1 MGVEQKAV
9 NKRHSKRYRAL
20 REKVDRLKSY
30 SLAEAVRLVKE
41 NANAKFDESVE
52 VAVRLGIDPK
62 KQEQAV
68 AGTVSLPHG
77 TGKKVRVLAFV
88 KGDKVDEAQAAGA
101 DYVGF
106 EDLIEKIGSGW
117 TDFDVAVATPDTM
130 AAVGRLGKI
139 LGPKGLMPSPKTQT
153 VTFEIGAAIKA
164 LKAGRINYRN
174 DKTGNV
180 HAVVGKVS
188 FQPQQLIENIQ
199 TFIREL
205 MRNRPATA
213 KGQFIRKVVLSS
225 TMGVGV
231 RIDPKEFSETAK
243 REV

>member
-1 MGVEQKAV
+1 MI
-9 NKRHSKRYRAL
+9 HSKRFRAL
-20 REKVDRLKSY
+20 REKVDRNRSY
-30 SLAEAVRLVKE
+30 SLAEAVQMVKE
-41 NANAKFDESVE
+41 NATAKFDETVE
-52 VAVRLGIDPK
+52 VAVKLGIDPK
-62 KQEQAV
+62 KQDQLV
-68 AGTVSLPHG
+68 SGTVTLPHG
-77 TGKKVRVLAFV
+77 TGKKVRVLAFA
-88 KGDKVDEAQAAGA
+88 KGDKADEAQAAGA

-106 EDLIEKIGSGW
+106 EDLIEKISAGW

-130 AAVGRLGKI
+130 PMVGRLGKI

-164 LKAGRINYRN
+164 LKGGRISYRT

-180 HAVVGKVS
+180 HAAVGKVS
-188 FQPQQLIENIQ
+188 FATDKLLENVR
-199 TFIREL
+199 TFIMEL
-205 MRNRPATA
+205 SRNKPATA

-231 RIDPKEFSETAK
+231 RIDPKEFTETAK

>member
-1 MGVEQKAV
+1 M
-9 NKRHSKRYRAL
+9 RHSKRYEQL
-20 REKVDRLKSY
+20 RQKVDRNRLY
-30 SLAEAVRLVKE
+30 SLDEAVRLVKE

-52 VAVRLGIDPK
+52 VSVKLGIDPK
-62 KQEQAV
+62 KQDQMV
-68 AGTVSLPHG
+68 SGTVSLPHG

-106 EDLIEKIGSGW
+106 EDLVEKISSGW

-130 AAVGRLGKI
+130 AGVGRLGKI
-139 LGPKGLMPSPKTQT
+139 LGPKGLMPSPKSQT
-153 VTFEIGAAIKA
+153 VTFDIGAAIKA
-164 LKAGRINYRN
+164 LKAGRISYRT

-180 HAVVGKVS
+180 HAAVGKVS
-188 FQPQQLIENIQ
+188 FDEKKLVENIRS
-199 TFIREL
+199 FMAELIRSK
-205 MRNRPATA
+205 PASA

-231 RIDPKEFSETAK
+231 RVDPKEFTDSVR

>member
-1 MGVEQKAV
+1 M
-9 NKRHSKRYRAL
+9 RHSKRYRQL

-68 AGTVSLPHG
+68 AGTVTLPHG

-88 KGDKVDEAQAAGA
+88 KGDKVDEARAAGA

-106 EDLIEKIGSGW
+106 EDLVEKISSGW
-117 TDFDVAVATPDTM
+117 TDFDIAVATPDTM
-130 AAVGRLGKI
+130 SAVGKLGKI

-153 VTFEIGAAIKA
+153 VTFDIGNAIRA

-180 HAVVGKVS
+180 HAVIGKVS
-188 FQPQQLIENIQ
+188 FAPEQLIDNIQ
-199 TFIREL
+199 TFVREL
-205 MRNRPATA
+205 MKNKPSTA
-213 KGQFIRKVVLSS
+213 KGQFIRKVVISS
-225 TMGVGV
+225 TMGVGIRV
-231 RIDPKEFSETAK
+231 DTKEFSEAVK

>member
-1 MGVEQKAV
+1 M
-9 NKRHSKRYRAL
+9 RHSKRYEQL
-20 REKVDRLKSY
+20 RQKVDRNRLY
-30 SLAEAVRLVKE
+30 SLNEAVRLVKE

-52 VAVRLGIDPK
+52 VAVKLGIDPK
-62 KQEQAV
+62 KQDQMV
-68 AGTVSLPHG
+68 SGTVSLPHG

-106 EDLIEKIGSGW
+106 EDLIEKISSGW

-130 AAVGRLGKI
+130 AGVGRLGKI

-153 VTFEIGAAIKA
+153 VTFDIGLAIKA
-164 LKAGRINYRN
+164 LKAGRISYRT

-180 HAVVGKVS
+180 HAAVGKVS
-188 FQPQQLIENIQ
+188 FDEKQLIENIRS
-199 TFIREL
+199 FMAELIRSK
-205 MRNRPATA
+205 PASA

-231 RIDPKEFSETAK
+231 RVDPKEFTDSVR

>member
-1 MGVEQKAV
+1 M
-9 NKRHSKRYRAL
+9 RHSKRYRQL

-68 AGTVSLPHG
+68 AGTVTLPHG

-88 KGDKVDEAQAAGA
+88 KGDKVDEARAAGA

-106 EDLIEKIGSGW
+106 EDLVEKISSGW
-117 TDFDVAVATPDTM
+117 TDFDIAVATPDTM
-130 AAVGRLGKI
+130 PAVGKLGKI

-153 VTFEIGAAIKA
+153 VTFDIGNAIRA

-174 DKTGNV
+174 DETGNV

-188 FQPQQLIENIQ
+188 FAPEQLIDNIQ
-199 TFIREL
+199 TFVREL
-205 MRNRPATA
+205 MKNKPSTA
-213 KGQFIRKVVLSS
+213 KGQFIRKVVISS
-225 TMGVGV
+225 TMGVGIRV
-231 RIDPKEFSETAK
+231 DTKEFSEAVK

>member
-1 MGVEQKAV
+1 MI
-9 NKRHSKRYRAL
+9 HSKRFRAL
-20 REKVDRLKSY
+20 REKVDRTRSY
-30 SLAEAVRLVKE
+30 SLAEAVQMVKE
-41 NANAKFDESVE
+41 NATAKFDETVE
-52 VAVRLGIDPK
+52 VAVKLGIDPK
-62 KQEQAV
+62 KQDQLV
-68 AGTVSLPHG
+68 SGTVTLPHG
-77 TGKKVRVLAFV
+77 TGKKVRVLAFA
-88 KGDKVDEAQAAGA
+88 KGDKADEAQAAGA

-106 EDLIEKIGSGW
+106 EDLIEKISAGW

-130 AAVGRLGKI
+130 PMVGRLGKI

-164 LKAGRINYRN
+164 LKGGRISYRT

-180 HAVVGKVS
+180 HAAVGKVS
-188 FQPQQLIENIQ
+188 FATDKLLENVR
-199 TFIREL
+199 TFIMEL
-205 MRNRPATA
+205 SRNKPATA

-231 RIDPKEFSETAK
+231 RIDPKEFTETAK

>member
-1 MGVEQKAV
+1 M
-9 NKRHSKRYRAL
+9 RHSKRYRQL

-30 SLAEAVRLVKE
+30 SLAEAVRLIKE

-68 AGTVSLPHG
+68 AGTVTLPHG

-88 KGDKVDEAQAAGA
+88 KGDKVDEARAAGA

-106 EDLIEKIGSGW
+106 EDLVEKISSGW
-117 TDFDVAVATPDTM
+117 TDFDIAVATPDTM
-130 AAVGRLGKI
+130 PAVGKLGKI

-153 VTFEIGAAIKA
+153 VTFDIGNAIRA

-188 FQPQQLIENIQ
+188 FAPEQLIDNIQ
-199 TFIREL
+199 TFVREL
-205 MRNRPATA
+205 MKNKPSTA
-213 KGQFIRKVVLSS
+213 KGQFIRKVVVSS
-225 TMGVGV
+225 TMGVGIRV
-231 RIDPKEFSETAK
+231 DTKEFSEAVK

>member
-1 MGVEQKAV
+1 M
-9 NKRHSKRYRAL
+9 RHSKRYEQL
-20 REKVDRLKSY
+20 RQKVDRNRLY
-30 SLAEAVRLVKE
+30 SLDEAVRLVKE

-52 VAVRLGIDPK
+52 VSVKLGIDPK
-62 KQEQAV
+62 KQDQMV
-68 AGTVSLPHG
+68 SGTVSLPHG

-106 EDLIEKIGSGW
+106 EDLVEKIGSGW

-130 AAVGRLGKI
+130 AGVGRLGKI
-139 LGPKGLMPSPKTQT
+139 LGPKGLMPSPKSQT
-153 VTFEIGAAIKA
+153 VTFDIGAAIKA
-164 LKAGRINYRN
+164 LKAGRISYRT

-180 HAVVGKVS
+180 HAAVGKVS
-188 FQPQQLIENIQ
+188 FDEKKLVENIRS
-199 TFIREL
+199 FMAELIRSK
-205 MRNRPATA
+205 PASA

-231 RIDPKEFSETAK
+231 RVDPKEFTDSVR

>member
-1 MGVEQKAV
+1 M
-9 NKRHSKRYRAL
+9 RHSKRYEEL
-20 REKVDRLKSY
+20 RQKVDRNRLY
-30 SLAEAVRLVKE
+30 SLDEAVRLVKE

-52 VAVRLGIDPK
+52 VSVKLGIDPK
-62 KQEQAV
+62 KQDQMV
-68 AGTVSLPHG
+68 SGTVSLPHG

-106 EDLIEKIGSGW
+106 EDLVEKISSGW

-130 AAVGRLGKI
+130 AGVGRLGKI
-139 LGPKGLMPSPKTQT
+139 LGPKGLMPSPKSQT
-153 VTFEIGAAIKA
+153 VTFDIGAAIKA
-164 LKAGRINYRN
+164 LKAGRISYRT

-180 HAVVGKVS
+180 HAAVGKVS
-188 FQPQQLIENIQ
+188 FDEKKLVENIRS
-199 TFIREL
+199 FMAELIRSK
-205 MRNRPATA
+205 PASA

-231 RIDPKEFSETAK
+231 RVDPKEFTDSVR

>member
-1 MGVEQKAV
+1 M
-9 NKRHSKRYRAL
+9 RHSKRYRQL

-68 AGTVSLPHG
+68 AGTVTLPHG

-88 KGDKVDEAQAAGA
+88 KGDKVDEARAAGA

-106 EDLIEKIGSGW
+106 EDLVEKISSGW
-117 TDFDVAVATPDTM
+117 TDFDIAVATPDTM
-130 AAVGRLGKI
+130 PAVGKLGKI

-153 VTFEIGAAIKA
+153 VTFDIGNAIRA

-188 FQPQQLIENIQ
+188 FAPEQLIDNIQ
-199 TFIREL
+199 TFVREL
-205 MRNRPATA
+205 MKNKPSTA
-213 KGQFIRKVVLSS
+213 KGQFIRKVVVSS
-225 TMGVGV
+225 TMGVGIRV
-231 RIDPKEFSETAK
+231 DTKEFSEAVK